1 MSFLLDT
8 DTCVFWLRGRTTVRD
23 HIDRVIEELSAA
35 ALAISVVTLAELRY
49 GADYSDRPADNHQAI
64 DGFVSGL
71 TVLTVGQ
78 EAASVFGQVK
88 ADLRR
93 KGMLIEDLD
102 LLIAATAKAHDLTL
116 VTNNKAHFN
125 RIAGLRLENWLES

>member
-1 MSFLLDT
+1 M
-8 DTCVFWLRGRTTVRD
+8 RD
-23 HIDRVIEELSAA
+23 HIDPIIQELSAA
-35 ALAISVVTLAELRY
+35 ALAISVVTLGELRY

-64 DGFVSGL
+64 DGLLSRL

-78 EAASVFGQVK
+78 EAARVFGQVK
-88 ADLRR
+88 ADLGR

-116 VTNNKAHFN
+116 VTNNKAHFS
-125 RIAGLRLENWLES
+125 RIAVLRLENWLQS

>member
-1 MSFLLDT
+1 M
-8 DTCVFWLRGRTTVRD
+8 RD
-23 HIDRVIEELSAA
+23 HNKRVVEEPSTA

-49 GADYSDRPADNHQAI
+49 GACYSDRPADNHQAI

-71 TVLTVGQ
+71 TVLTSDQ

-93 KGMLIEDLD
+93 KGMPIEDLD

-116 VTNNKAHFN
+116 VTNNKANFS

>member
-1 MSFLLDT
+1 M
-8 DTCVFWLRGRTTVRD
+8 
-23 HIDRVIEELSAA
+23 
-35 ALAISVVTLAELRY
+35 
-49 GADYSDRPADNHQAI
+49 

-102 LLIAATAKAHDLTL
+102 LLIAATAKAHNLTL
-116 VTNNKAHFN
+116 VTNNKAHFS